1 MKKLIALI
9 ALLIGLGIGQ
19 TAMAGTQCLKLT
31 FGSATLSWTP
41 PTENTDGSVL
51 TDLAGYKIYYGTEAG
66 NYTSSITLDN
76 PDAASYVVESLP
88 AGNTYYFV
96 ITAFT
101 FVDLESEYS
110 TMGSKVISNPIVFVI
125 PCPPQDA
132 VVVSEPVGDAP
143 AQ

>member
-19 TAMAGTQCLKLT
+19 TAMAGTQCLQLT
-31 FGSATLSWTP
+31 YGTATLSWTP

-51 TDLAGYKIYYGTEAG
+51 TDLAGYKIYFGTEPG
-66 NYTSSITLDN
+66 SYTSSITLDD
-76 PDAASYVVESLP
+76 PAANRYVVDSLP

-96 ITAFT
+96 ITSFT
-101 FVDLESEYS
+101 TSQLESNYS
-110 TMGSKVISNPIVFVI
+110 AMGTKLINAPVVFVI